1 MRKIQSSAEIMKKLR
16 EKKTGP
22 VFWSWEIQEA
32 RMWRNSKLA
41 KKKNKKNRN
50 SKEKMIKKKLL
61 DDYRKNKD

>member
-41 KKKNKKNRN
+41 KKK
-50 SKEKMIKKKLL
+50 KKKKKKKK
-61 DDYRKNKD
+61 RKKKQK